1 MSLRYFKKRDAE
13 KLWKRPKKNEDNES
27 VEDVDDDE
35 FDRVLGR
42 P

>member
-1 MSLRYFKKRDAE
+1 MSFRYFKKRDAE
-13 KLWKRPKKNEDNES
+13 KRWKRPNRKEDNES

>member
-13 KLWKRPKKNEDNES
+13 KQWKRPNRNEDNES